1 MTFFD
6 KMKKRIPGGSVSVA
20 KTMLKAFRQYKRLNP
35 DCSREDAF
43 RYTVESRYKI
53 LKSVNKERIEWILE
67 RTECLETMVCLAYL
81 EENNLTKYID
91 MEDGS
96 APPMIEQISDDIAEF
111 FNEEVP
117 EEAVYTFRN
126 YL

>member
-1 MTFFD
+1 MAFFE
-6 KMKKRIPGGSVSVA
+6 KLKKRIPGGPVSVA

-53 LKSVNKERIEWILE
+53 LKSVNRERMEWILE
-67 RTECLETMVCLAYL
+67 RTDCLETMVFWAFL
-81 EENNLTKYID
+81 EENNLTKHID
-91 MEDGS
+91 LEEGS
-96 APPMIEQISDDIAEF
+96 VPPIIEQISDDIEEF
-111 FNEEVP
+111 FTEEAP
-117 EEAVYTFRN
+117 EEAVYTFSD